1 MIKMKTTVSLI
12 KADIGSIG
20 GHIRTSDEILD
31 LCKKKLQEEK
41 GKLLIDFY
49 VTRCGDDVELLMTH
63 ENGVD
68 AKEIHSLAWDT
79 FKEGAELA
87 KEQGLYGAGQDLLS
101 DAFSGNVR
109 GMGPGICEM
118 EFEERPAEV
127 IIAFMADK
135 TEASAFNLPLYEMF
149 ANPFNTAGLVLD
161 PKLHD
166 GFKFEVHDVKG
177 SRKIILDTPE
187 ESYDLLALIGLT
199 DIYAVKRVYR
209 KSGEISAVASTEKV
223 NMIAGRYVGKDDPA
237 MLVRAQS
244 GYPATGEI
252 VNPFARPF
260 FIAGWMRG
268 SHRGPIMPVAE
279 KDANPSRFDGPP
291 RIICLSF
298 SMKNGVLS
306 TPVDVFSDVS
316 FDNARR
322 QANEM
327 ADYMRRH
334 GPFQPH
340 LLPPGEMEYTTLPEV
355 MKKLEGRFEK
365 L

>member
-1 MIKMKTTVSLI
+1 MKTTVSLI

>member
-1 MIKMKTTVSLI
+1 MKTTVSLI

-355 MKKLEGRFEK
+355 MKKLEGRFEE